1 MYTLLHIKAGLLLL
15 VWYDDGVGVISAL
28 RYLV

>member
-1 MYTLLHIKAGLLLL
+1 MRTLLYIKAGLLL